1 MGEIKE
7 DPRLTLYG
15 TMVTH
20 FNLYLLPPGIRGKVK
35 QCRQNDHELLGSAG
49 YLWALCP
56 KNPWHKELEESIRA
70 VHLELFKE

>member
-1 MGEIKE
+1 MDEVKQ

-20 FNLYLLPPGIRGKVK
+20 FNLDLLPLGLRGKIK

-56 KNPWHKELEESIRA
+56 KNPWHKELESCIRA
-70 VHLELFKE
+70 VSQELFKD

>member
-1 MGEIKE
+1 MVEQ

-20 FNLYLLPPGIRGKVK
+20 FNLDLLPRGIRGKIK
-35 QCRQNDHELLGSAG
+35 QCRQDDWELLGSAG

-56 KNPWHKELEESIRA
+56 NNPWHKDLEDSIRA
-70 VHLELFKE
+70 AQQEIFKE